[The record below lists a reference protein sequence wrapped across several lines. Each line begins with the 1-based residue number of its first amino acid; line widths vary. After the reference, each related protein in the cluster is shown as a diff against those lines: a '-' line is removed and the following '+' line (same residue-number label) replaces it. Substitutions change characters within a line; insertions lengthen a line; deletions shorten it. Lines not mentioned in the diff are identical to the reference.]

1 MLNPKILRRDI
12 EAVTIAMRRRGMD
25 FPVEHYL
32 NLDTRRK
39 ETQIKTETL
48 QNEMKNVSKQIG
60 RTEEHCEKRE
70 ELVRQGEQLKQDIK
84 DAHEAFRQVNN
95 ELNDF
100 LAGLPN
106 IPDERVPEG
115 ADENENI
122 EVERYGVP
130 PEFDFEP
137 RDHMAIGEAL
147 GMIDGESASRVAG
160 SRFTVLYG
168 DLARLQRSLTQWML
182 DVQTRE
188 HGYREAYVPYIVK
201 PDSLFGTGQLPKF
214 ADDVFAISGRDAFLI
229 PTAEVP
235 LTNLYRDTILEEE
248 QLPVK
253 LVAHTPC
260 FRSEAGAYGKDTH
273 GLIRQHQFEKV
284 ELVQVV
290 RPSDS
295 RDTLEALT
303 GHAEAILKALGLP
316 YRKVILC
323 GGDLGFSAA
332 MTYDLEVWLPGQQRY
347 REISS
352 CSNMTDF
359 QARRMKLRIRD
370 KQSGKIE
377 PAHTLNGS
385 GLAVGRALLAI
396 IEIYQTADGCIRI
409 PEVLRPYMNGQ
420 DIIRP
425 E

>member
-12 EAVTIAMRRRGMD
+12 EAVAIAMRRRGMD

-32 NLDTRRK
+32 SLDARRK

-60 RTEEHCEKRE
+60 RTKEHCEKRE

-100 LAGLPN
+100 LGGLPN

-115 ADENENI
+115 ADENENV
-122 EVERYGVP
+122 EVERYGAP

-137 RDHMAIGEAL
+137 RDHMTIGEAL
-147 GMIDGESASRVAG
+147 GMIDGEAASRVAG

-303 GHAEAILKALGLP
+303 EHAETILKALGLP

-359 QARRMKLRIRD
+359 QARRMKLRVRD

-425 E
+425 G